1 MKKII
6 LSSAI
11 VLSLAGTAIAQTP
24 TTFADV
30 DADTSGELSLTELQ
44 TVWPDMTDAEFG
56 PADTD
61 ASGGLTVAEL
71 NALQAAAAPA
81 APAPAADPAA
91 PAVPADPAAP
101 AADPA
106 ALPQ

>member
-61 ASGGLTVAEL
+61 ASGGLTVDEL
-71 NALQAAAAPA
+71 TTSPSNSAAAAKPTTGTSSENGA
-81 APAPAADPAA
+81 TMLAGYRPSRIAQ
-91 PAVPADPAAP
+91 
-101 AADPA
+101 
-106 ALPQ
+106 LP